1 MNRHIANQIS
11 LFFLA
16 VGLILTGGPLVWM
29 LITAFTSPDAL
40 AATPPRAE
48 VLRQTDGGLQR
59 IPLV

>member
-40 AATPPRAE
+40 AATPPRYG
-48 VLRQTDGGLQR
+48 DWSH
-59 IPLV
+59 LVT